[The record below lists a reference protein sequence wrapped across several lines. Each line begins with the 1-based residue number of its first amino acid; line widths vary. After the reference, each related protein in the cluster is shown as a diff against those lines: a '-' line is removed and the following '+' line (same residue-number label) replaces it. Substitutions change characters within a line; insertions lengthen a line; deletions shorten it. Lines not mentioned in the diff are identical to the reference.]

1 MFDVDEKGEFRHNFE
16 KAIGLNIIDLKT
28 LIKIEKENIM
38 LSLVYP
44 AWNDFTRTDKI
55 LINGIWEIHARCTF
69 FFICRHLAQI
79 V

>member
-44 AWNDFTRTDKI
+44 AWNDFTRTDKS
-55 LINGIWEIHARCTF
+55 IWEIHARCTF